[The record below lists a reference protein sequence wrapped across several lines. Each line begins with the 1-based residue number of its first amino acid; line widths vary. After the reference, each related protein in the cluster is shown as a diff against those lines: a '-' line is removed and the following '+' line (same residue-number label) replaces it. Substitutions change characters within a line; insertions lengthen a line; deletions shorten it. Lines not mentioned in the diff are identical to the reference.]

1 MRAKPRRVA
10 GRPAP
15 KKRRRRLGTLLV
27 LVGVMTLLGGTFVA
41 GALAGRLSL
50 RPSAATNPQPPER
63 AERATKTAPGSKAA
77 GKAAAPAAPPPEL
90 TFYRELTAPLTPPP
104 MPAKPVAKPARAAPS
119 LLDAP
124 RADAAVPAAPT
135 APAPAKAPEPPRADG
150 ARYTVQV
157 GSYNVRAQAD
167 ALRARLAAAG
177 HDAYVAEGEAGGV
190 TRYRVRIGA
199 FVAADD
205 ARQAAA
211 QLASEAH
218 VATYVTTR

>member
-10 GRPAP
+10 GRSAP
-15 KKRRRRLGTLLV
+15 KKRRRRLGSLL
-27 LVGVMTLLGGTFVA
+27 LLLGAITLLGGTFVA

-63 AERATKTAPGSKAA
+63 AERAVKAASKAA
-77 GKAAAPAAPPPEL
+77 ASATAAPPAQQPEL
-90 TFYRELTAPLTPPP
+90 TFYRELTAPLTPLP
-104 MPAKPVAKPARAAPS
+104 MPAKPAARTARAAPS
-119 LLDAP
+119 PVEAP
-124 RADAAVPAAPT
+124 RSDTAAPAPPAT
-135 APAPAKAPEPPRADG
+135 PAPAKTPEPAPADG
-150 ARYTVQV
+150 GRYTVQV
-157 GSYNVRAQAD
+157 GSYNIRAQAD

-190 TRYRVRIGA
+190 TRYRVRIGTFA
-199 FVAADD
+199 AADD

-211 QLASEAH
+211 RLASEAH